1 MTTVRL
7 KYVDQFV
14 DKTGRAR
21 FYFRRPK
28 GKRISLP
35 GLPGSAP
42 FMEAYNA
49 ALGGSVPASP
59 PKRAPVAPA
68 DLDASR
74 TIDKLL
80 DAYYAAPEFLTLAP
94 STQDVYRRVYTRWV
108 VEEKIGH
115 RPVAGLNREIVG
127 KMIGRRKETPGAAN
141 DLLKKIRLLMAFA
154 IRIEWRTSD
163 PTLKMRKFKG
173 GEWHTW
179 TEEQIAAYEAR
190 WPSGTKARLALALH
204 LYTGQ
209 RVSDVATMMWSDVAD
224 RKISVVQQK
233 TGAKLWIPLHPALA
247 TELASVPRTGPALM
261 MTAHG
266 KGKPF
271 TPKGLSNWMA
281 DRIEEAGLPE
291 ECITHG
297 LRKAAARRLAEAGCS
312 AKQIASITGHKT
324 LSEVERYV
332 RDAEQKIMAVAAIEA
347 ISDGQKFQTP
357 KSAPAGGGK
366 NADETGDWRA
376 RKSFLPVDP
385 PAEFFPNP
393 PGMLRRFP

>member
-21 FYFRRPK
+21 FYFRKPK
-28 GKRISLP
+28 GKRVTLP
-35 GLPGSAP
+35 GLPGSAV
-42 FMEAYNA
+42 FMTAYNA
-49 ALGGSVPASP
+49 ALAGDLAPSP

-80 DAYYAAPEFLTLAP
+80 DLYFGAPEFLTLAP
-94 STQDVYRRVYTRWV
+94 STQVVYRRVFTRWV
-108 VEEKIGH
+108 AEENIGH

-127 KMIGRRKETPGAAN
+127 KMIGRRKATPGAAN
-141 DLLKKIRLLMAFA
+141 DLLKKIRLLTAFA
-154 IRIEWRTSD
+154 IRIEWMKTD
-163 PTLKMRKFKG
+163 PTLKMKKFKG
-173 GEWHTW
+173 SEWHTW
-179 TEEQIAAYEAR
+179 TEEQIAAFEAR
-190 WPSGTKARLALALH
+190 WPSGSKPRLALALH
-204 LYTGQ
+204 LFTGQ

-224 RKISVVQQK
+224 HRICVVQQK

-247 TELASVPRTGPALM
+247 RELSLAERTGPALL

-271 TPKGLSNWMA
+271 TQKGLSNWMA
-281 DRIEEAGLPE
+281 DRIADAGLPD

-332 RDAEQKIMAVAAIEA
+332 RDAEQKTMADAAIAA
-347 ISDGQKFQTP
+347 ISAGRKFQTP
-357 KSAPAGGGK
+357 KSAGVDPGK
-366 NADETGDWRA
+366 IAEETDDWRA
-376 RKSFLPVDP
+376 RKDSNL
-385 PAEFFPNP
+385 
-393 PGMLRRFP
+393 